1 MNALKSV
8 PLICFAVPQ
17 EMAGFRRCRR
27 QAPLARALLTGMG
40 AENATKA
47 VEQAICASRPSLILS
62 CGFAGGL
69 NPALPRGQL
78 VCGAGTPEPWRAE
91 LQSLGVRPSRF
102 LTVTRIV
109 STAAAKGRL
118 WLETGA
124 DVAEME
130 SEAIEQVSR
139 EHGVPFLS
147 IRIVS
152 DAWNEDLP
160 MDFHEVLDAGMRIS
174 VVRLGIRLLRQP
186 SLVLP
191 LIQLGRSSAQCSR
204 SLGQLL
210 VTLAGLE
217 TFRT

>member
-1 MNALKSV
+1 VSTSESI

-17 EMAGFRRCRR
+17 EMAGFRSYRR
-27 QAPLARALLTGMG
+27 PGVLARTLLTGIG
-40 AENATKA
+40 AENATRA
-47 VEQAICASRPSLILS
+47 VQCAILSSRPSLILS

-69 NPALPRGQL
+69 NPALPREEL

-109 STAAAKGRL
+109 STAIEKGRL
-118 WLETGA
+118 WSETGA
-124 DVAEME
+124 DVMEME
-130 SEAIEQVSR
+130 SAAIEQVAR
-139 EHGVPFLS
+139 EHRLPFLS

-160 MDFHEVLDAGMRIS
+160 LDFQEVLDTRMRIS
-174 VVRLGIRLLRQP
+174 VARLAIRLLRQP

-191 LIQLGRSSAQCSR
+191 LIRLGRSSAQCSR
-204 SLGQLL
+204 ILGR
-210 VTLAGLE
+210 TLAHFVAVE
-217 TFRT
+217 TCRK